1 MSPRFPEVH
10 PAGTVFA
17 TMLAIVAVV
26 FLSITEC
33 HGQTLEESIGR
44 LQPRL
49 TAVDRARWAE
59 GITKAATPHGIDP
72 VLIAALVMRESSFR
86 PQVADGTIRGAL
98 GEVGPLQ
105 IHGVALR
112 GVTCRGAGCWLR
124 AGVDFL
130 AHHRTTCPGS
140 TWRWVAS
147 YAMRRC
153 PSEAKARAS
162 KTARRARYWYDKAGG
177 TTWDG

>member
-1 MSPRFPEVH
+1 MTRGLP
-10 PAGTVFA
+10 FA
-17 TMLAIVAVV
+17 TLLFALFSASCLVLAV
-26 FLSITEC
+26 EC
-33 HGQTLEESIGR
+33 PAYGQTLEESIGR

-49 TAVDRARWAE
+49 THADRARWAE
-59 GITKAATPHGIDP
+59 GITKAAAPHGIDP

-86 PQVADGTIRGAL
+86 PRVADGTVRGAL

-105 IHGVALR
+105 VHGVALR

-130 AHHRTTCPGS
+130 AHHRKACPGS

-162 KTARRARYWYDKAGG
+162 KTARRARYWYDLAGG
-177 TTWDG
+177 AMWDG